1 MRIKYFG
8 TKVLI
13 VLTTMLATPVVWAAL
28 AWPEWSSA
36 SPADDVAIDQPAPQE
51 LEIAVRPVIHRVV
64 VVPRY
69 VEVQATPSISQ
80 VQPAVSA
87 PLPAAPASVPTPP
100 PTSIPQAAVL
110 PSPSRPET
118 VQQPQAQAPASG
130 SNGGNSNPAPASG
143 GSSSSSSHSS
153 APAPSAPATS
163 NSRTR
168 GS

>member
-36 SPADDVAIDQPAPQE
+36 SPAEDVVAIEQPAPQE
-51 LEIAVRPVIHRVV
+51 LEVAIRPVIHRVV

-69 VEVQATPSISQ
+69 VEVEATPSISQ
-80 VQPAVSA
+80 IQPAVSA
-87 PLPAAPASVPTPP
+87 PPPATPASVPTAPP
-100 PTSIPQAAVL
+100 PTSIPQAAIL
-110 PSPSRPET
+110 PSPSPPEPA
-118 VQQPQAQAPASG
+118 QQQAQAPASG
-130 SNGGNSNPAPASG
+130 SNGGHSNPAPASG
-143 GSSSSSSHSS
+143 SSSSSSSNSS
-153 APAPSAPATS
+153 APAPS